1 MGILETRDLTKH
13 FGGLAALTDFDM
25 TIGPGEIVGLIGP
38 NGAGKTT
45 VFNLVTG
52 MLRPTAGRIVFDG
65 REISHVAPHAICRLG
80 IARTYQNVRPFAELT
95 AMENILVAI
104 ANRRRE
110 PRPLNAAREEAG
122 RWLGFVGLSPY
133 AGIAAHH
140 LNIFQRKKLELA
152 RALGTRPRLLLLD
165 ELIAG
170 LTPAEV
176 DAAVEL
182 IRGLRAELG
191 LAVLIIE
198 HVMRAIM
205 RVSDRII
212 VLHQGRKVREGQPAE
227 IGADP
232 EVQRIYLGESHA
244 LA

>member
-1 MGILETRDLTKH
+1 MLETRGLTKH

-25 TIGPGEIVGLIGP
+25 AIGPGEIVGLIGP

-45 VFNLVTG
+45 VFNLMTG

-65 REISHVAPHAICRLG
+65 REISQLQPHAICHLG
-80 IARTYQNVRPFAELT
+80 IARTYRNVRPFVELT
-95 AMENILVAI
+95 ARENILVAI
-104 ANRRRE
+104 ANRRRD
-110 PRPLNAAREEAG
+110 PRPLSGAHDEAR
-122 RWLGFVGLSPY
+122 RWLAFVGLEPH
-133 AGIAAHH
+133 AELVAHQ

-191 LAVLIIE
+191 LAVLVIE

-205 RVSDRII
+205 RLSDRII

-232 EVQRIYLGESHA
+232 EVQRIYLGEPDA